1 MHAWAWRAAAA
12 APRARDGLREEVAMP
27 AASARRRSGDSDTGE
42 AAAASEAEK

>member
-27 AASARRRSGDSDTGE
+27 AVPLRARPGDSDTGE